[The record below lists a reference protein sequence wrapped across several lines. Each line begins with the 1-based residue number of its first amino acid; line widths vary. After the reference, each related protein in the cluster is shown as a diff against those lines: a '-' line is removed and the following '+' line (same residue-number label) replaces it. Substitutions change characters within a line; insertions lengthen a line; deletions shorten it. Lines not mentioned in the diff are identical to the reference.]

1 MVNLFLSTA
10 FHSARLGT
18 VLQILIFLPLTLST
32 ISTSAFLILSFLLSV
47 HSVIHG
53 TLILLWGSESLSFLQ
68 VPVHPF
74 LLLVC
79 FNLFSSQQAA
89 SSWLLTAAEW
99 WGQCL
104 RLLTPIFIGLE
115 GISSLLVAQSWGQ
128 KSKDLAARGEE
139 WQFTLLVAAAA
150 AYVGSATIIVL
161 AYPAAAI
168 SPFSASLLGASVAT
182 LIFLT
187 LIGFGVRRTN
197 VIESAGLAL
206 FLAYNVWLCGYDG
219 SFPWNT
225 SWNTSAASYY
235 APLLSNI
242 LPHLQ
247 TLISFITHTL
257 PKPLLASLLYRLII
271 LHLASRILPSIGSD
285 AWDNDVGVDGGWD
298 GRPTSRL
305 TRILLT
311 YRQFIFITVYS
322 HLLLLDHSSQV
333 WWRWANIFFTLALW
347 ALELLV
353 SSGDDDIGKEWK
365 VE

>member
-1 MVNLFLSTA
+1 MANLFLSTLY
-10 FHSARLGT
+10 HSAKLGT
-18 VLQILIFLPLTLST
+18 VFQILIFLPLTLST

-47 HSVIHG
+47 HSLIHG
-53 TLILLWGSESLSFLQ
+53 TLILLWGSAALSFLQ

-79 FNLFSSQQAA
+79 FNLFSSQQGG

-99 WGQCL
+99 WGQGL
-104 RLLTPIFIGLE
+104 RFSTPVFIGLE
-115 GISSLLVAQSWGQ
+115 GISSLLVAQSCGQ
-128 KSKDLAARGEE
+128 KSKELATRGEE
-139 WQFTLLVAAAA
+139 WQFSLLVVAAA
-150 AYVGSATIIVL
+150 AYVASATIIVF

-168 SPFSASLLGASVAT
+168 SPFSASLLGASIAT
-182 LIFLT
+182 VLFLT
-187 LIGFGVRRTN
+187 LIGFGLRRTN

-206 FLAYNVWLCGYDG
+206 FLAYNVWLCGFDG
-219 SFPWNT
+219 TFPWDPA
-225 SWNTSAASYY
+225 WNASAAYY
-235 APLLSNI
+235 SPLLSNI

-257 PKPLLASLLYRLII
+257 PRPVLASLLYRLII

-285 AWDNDVGVDGGWD
+285 TWDSDVGVDGGWD

-305 TRILLT
+305 THILLT

-322 HLLLLDHSSQV
+322 HLLLLDHTSQV

-347 ALELLV
+347 ALELMV
-353 SSGDDDIGKEWK
+353 TSGDDDIGEKWK